1 MKTLRV
7 GLEDRGYNINIGHDL
22 LGQLGQ
28 FLPRK
33 YSKACLLITDE
44 NVDKLYGKKV
54 EETLTNQAFHVSKVV
69 VAAGETSKSLE
80 TAARLY
86 DCAFDHKM
94 DRKSPIIALGGG
106 VVGDLA
112 GFIAATYMRG
122 VPFIQIPTSL
132 LAQVDSSV
140 GGKVAVNHPR
150 GKNII
155 GAFYQPQLVL
165 IDLSVLKTLPPRE
178 LRAGMAEVI
187 KYGII
192 WDKDLFSFLERNLER
207 LLSLEAQIIEEVVYR
222 CCDIKAAVVEQD
234 EKEANVRA
242 VLNFGHTVGH
252 AVEALGNYELKKH
265 GEAVA
270 VGMVMAGKIS
280 VDKGL
285 FEKLQLERMERLLT
299 RVPLDVNLPPEWA
312 KDKGIELMLQDK
324 KASQGKINFVLP
336 EEIGKVRIEEIS
348 ASELHNLL

>member
-7 GLEDRGYNINIGHDL
+7 GLEDRGYNIHIGHDL

-28 FLPRK
+28 LLPRK
-33 YSKACLLITDE
+33 YSTACLLITDE
-44 NVDKLYGKKV
+44 NVDKLYGKEV
-54 EETLTNQAFHVSKVV
+54 EKSLTNHGFHVAKAV

-192 WDKDLFSFLERNLER
+192 WDKDLFSFLERNLAQ

-222 CCDIKAAVVEQD
+222 CCDIKAVVVEQD

-270 VGMVMAGKIS
+270 VGMAVAGKIS
-280 VDKGL
+280 VAKGL
-285 FEKLQLERMERLLT
+285 FDELQLERMKRLLT
-299 RVPLDVNLPPEWA
+299 RVPLDVSLPPEWE

-324 KASQGKINFVLP
+324 KASQGKINFILP

>member
-28 FLPRK
+28 LLPRK

-54 EETLTNQAFHVSKVV
+54 EETLTNQGFHVSKVI

-270 VGMVMAGKIS
+270 VGMAMAGKIS

-285 FEKLQLERMERLLT
+285 FEKFQLERLERLLL
-299 RVPLDVNLPPEWA
+299 RVPLDVSLPLEWA

>member
-28 FLPRK
+28 LLPRK